1 MAASDGVAMTSVFPR
16 QAGPGS
22 AGWAARCRKAGVP
35 EDCDEAKLAFA
46 EHGAGPGGGT
56 LILHGHWLALTGT
69 DWHWLALAGT
79 GRHSLGICTVDL
91 PPSLPL
97 SAGMTASPRAL
108 LDPFNTLLTSDPHP
122 SLCFT
127 MIGAGYSL
135 TFCRNDRIAL
145 G

>member
-79 GRHSLGICTVDL
+79 GWHWPPLLRDL
-91 PPSLPL
+91 HRRL
-97 SAGMTASPRAL
+97 AAIAA
-108 LDPFNTLLTSDPHP
+108 TL
-122 SLCFT
+122 
-127 MIGAGYSL
+127 
-135 TFCRNDRIAL
+135 CRNDRVAP
-145 G
+145 GSS